1 MARKNAVRTLVQ
13 LTCECG
19 VHTYHTEKNRRNT
32 PDRITL
38 RKYCPAC
45 RTHNQFR
52 ESRR

>member
-1 MARKNAVRTLVQ
+1 MAKKNAVRTLVQ
-13 LTCECG
+13 LTCACG
-19 VHTYHTEKNRRNT
+19 SHTYHTEKNRRNS

-45 RTHNQFR
+45 RSHNQFR

>member
-19 VHTYHTEKNRRNT
+19 TYTYHTEKNRRNS

-38 RKYCPAC
+38 RKYCPPC
-45 RTHNQFR
+45 RAPKQFR
-52 ESRR
+52 EQRR